1 MNPTSTAT
9 ESTPAPD
16 VPSDTPTAGVPT
28 AIDAGFGGSDG
39 DSVANSNGAFGL
51 AGGLLLAAGG
61 ILMAGAGVVTFRRR
75 GKHTA

>member
-1 MNPTSTAT
+1 
-9 ESTPAPD
+9 

-28 AIDAGFGGSDG
+28 EVDAGFGGPDAK
-39 DSVANSNGAFGL
+39 SVADSNSPFGL

-61 ILMAGAGVVTFRRR
+61 MLLAGAGVVTFRRR